1 MKHRIAVHII
11 CAGAVLAAAAA
22 AHAQST
28 VYRWVDRD
36 GKVQF
41 TDTPPPAHAK
51 SVTEKRMGGGG
62 EDAGQVPFA
71 TQIAARRHPVTLYVS
86 DDCGDYCAQGR
97 ALLGKRGIPFSE
109 KNPQRNPAD
118 AEALKQAIGVL
129 EVPVL
134 MVGANVVKGYG
145 EESWQAALDQ
155 AGYARTRLPGQPATP
170 TPPTPPT
177 QPTPPAPRPADAD
190 AEQPK

>member
-11 CAGAVLAAAAA
+11 CVAAALAAVA

-28 VYRWVDRD
+28 VYRWVDKD

-41 TDTPPPAHAK
+41 SDSPPPADAK
-51 SVTEKRMGGGG
+51 SATAKRMGGGG

-71 TQIAARRHPVTLYVS
+71 TQIAARRHPVTMYVS

-97 ALLGKRGIPFSE
+97 ALLSKRGIPFSE

-118 AEALKQAIGVL
+118 AEALKAAIGAL

-134 MVGANVVKGYG
+134 MVGTNVVKGYG

-155 AGYARTRLPGQPATP
+155 AGYARTRLPGQPAAP
-170 TPPTPPT
+170 ASPPPPS
-177 QPTPPAPRPADAD
+177 PRPADAD
-190 AEQPK
+190 AQEPK

>member
-1 MKHRIAVHII
+1 MKHRIAVHIA
-11 CAGAVLAAAAA
+11 CVGVALAAAA

-28 VYRWVDRD
+28 VYRWVDKD

-41 TDTPPPAHAK
+41 TDSPPPADAK

-71 TQIAARRHPVTLYVS
+71 TQIAARRHPVTMYVS
-86 DDCGDYCAQGR
+86 DDCGDYCTQGR
-97 ALLGKRGIPFSE
+97 ALLAKRGIPFSE

-118 AEALKQAIGVL
+118 AEALKQAIGAL

-134 MVGANVVKGYG
+134 MVGTNVVKGYG
-145 EESWQAALDQ
+145 EASWQAALDQ
-155 AGYARTRLPGQPATP
+155 AGYARTRLPGQPG
-170 TPPTPPT
+170 
-177 QPTPPAPRPADAD
+177 PRPADAD
-190 AEQPK
+190 AQQPK

>member
-11 CAGAVLAAAAA
+11 CAGAALAAAA

-28 VYRWVDRD
+28 VYRWVDKD
-36 GKVQF
+36 GKVQY
-41 TDTPPPAHAK
+41 TDSPPPADAK

-71 TQIAARRHPVTLYVS
+71 TQIAARRHPVTMYVS

-97 ALLGKRGIPFSE
+97 ALLAKRGIPFSE
-109 KNPQRNPAD
+109 KNAQRNPAD
-118 AEALKQAIGVL
+118 AEALKQAIGAV

-134 MVGANVVKGYG
+134 MVGANVVKGWG
-145 EESWQAALDQ
+145 EELWQAALDQ
-155 AGYARTRLPGQPATP
+155 AGYARTRLPGQPAA
-170 TPPTPPT
+170 PP
-177 QPTPPAPRPADAD
+177 PPAPRPADAD
-190 AEQPK
+190 AQQPK